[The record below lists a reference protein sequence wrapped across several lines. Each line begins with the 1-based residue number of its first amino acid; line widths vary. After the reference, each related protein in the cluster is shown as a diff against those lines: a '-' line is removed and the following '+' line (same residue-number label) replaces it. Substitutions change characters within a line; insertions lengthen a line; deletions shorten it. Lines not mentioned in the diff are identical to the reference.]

1 MLWDAY
7 AEVDF
12 ITSGVPIV
20 ASTADFKDDSMKF
33 LLDVF
38 IGEMVFVS
46 QQNYLKIFSLL
57 DQLNVPPAYGGNI
70 IQ

>member
-12 ITSGVPIV
+12 MISGVPIV

-46 QQNYLKIFSLL
+46 QQNYLKIFSLP

-70 IQ
+70 V